1 MSSVSSSYMSV
12 PRRQYIAVDP
22 FETNIFAYSTYVDA
36 QFVTRGRLVVHPTAN
51 SVNCAA
57 RSILRENGKKLHDGT
72 HPDLVDPNTG
82 LRYTYLVG
90 VYDVKSGISG
100 FINPNASFFSVLNSD
115 KSYQDDLA
123 AYQIDASMSNTN
135 VPGNDYTNTGN
146 PILGPSV
153 NTAGTITTIGFVNSA
168 EMHASTL
175 MFTPGYI
182 VAGPSNLIVTGNTEI
197 VRGAGTMLASSNIT
211 SLANIYASNGLVYGS
226 NVTAM
231 CNVTAGRNI
240 NASNGTITGSN
251 LVALSNLTV
260 NTGDVTVSAGSLI
273 LNANNSGTANMTS
286 GGISGSFRRLTVN
299 ATACKT
305 TSQVFLTYAGINQ
318 PGVLSSEAVSNGS
331 FQIVSNNI
339 NDNGSV
345 RWMVI
350 N

>member
-1 MSSVSSSYMSV
+1 MSV

-36 QFVTRGRLVVHPTAN
+36 QLVRRGRLVVHPTAT
-51 SVNCAA
+51 SINCAA

-115 KSYQDDLA
+115 KSYQDDLT

-135 VPGNDYTNTGN
+135 VPGNNYSNTGN

-182 VAGPSNLIVTGNTEI
+182 VAGPSNLIVNGNTEI

-211 SLANIYASNGLVYGS
+211 SLANIYASNG
-226 NVTAM
+226 
-231 CNVTAGRNI
+231 
-240 NASNGTITGSN
+240 TITGSN

-260 NTGDVTVSAGSLI
+260 NTGKLT
-273 LNANNSGTANMTS
+273 LNAACSGVLSNMNV
-286 GGISGSFRRLTVN
+286 GSTNVNGNFYKTV
-299 ATACKT
+299 T
-305 TSQVFLTYAGINQ
+305 TSQCTTDSLIFATPRNLAPVSI
-318 PGVLSSEAVSNGS
+318 EAQVNGS
-331 FQIVSNNI
+331 FQIVVPNTYTSSVVWMII
-339 NDNGSV
+339 N
-345 RWMVI
+345 
-350 N
+350 